1 MFKDRLMEAL
11 DSAVGHFNSGLDDNA
26 SVVKAASSY
35 DFNQDQTLRLM
46 ETYNTAKTISF
57 LKTAEDRSQNF
68 STADAESVLPS
79 LFDADEVLKSA
90 APKEGP
96 DYSFYDNDKD
106 PLQKAAGDFSI
117 LEKAAAEFDDDS
129 LESVS
134 HYALHRIG
142 ELKKTAGFC
151 EDQKGMSAELYDRT
165 LQKIARA
172 LKPGY
177 MEESL
182 FPQAEVALHI
192 MYKDAGDHM
201 AEEIMAYM
209 HPETK
214 RATARDKAVRIST
227 FDVEHSGINGLL
239 KDAHAIRTEWSKFAA
254 LQKHYEKEGTAYE
267 HGFKRAMQLEN
278 EETDTFEDIQDIFT
292 DDFTSGLKSAQEAPE
307 PRSDV
312 LYNVA
317 KDTTDA
323 TASGLGLAQKGIV
336 NVADKATAMVPGLP
350 KVDVAGAL
358 AAPKERQAKSTAGKM
373 KNLQR
378 QLILEELMVTDPVL
392 KGEDPDAVSRA
403 YQTLIQIAPD
413 VSLNREVARSV
424 LRQSVQSVAVSPYDA
439 KSWADLESEIRKRLK
454 AGSSVREEAR

>member
-26 SVVKAASSY
+26 SVVKAASDY
-35 DFNQDQTLRLM
+35 DFNKDQTLRLM

-68 STADAESVLPS
+68 STANAENVLPA

-96 DYSFYDNDKD
+96 DYSFYDNDAD
-106 PLQKAAGDFSI
+106 PIQKVAGDYSI
-117 LEKAAAEFDDDS
+117 LEQAAAEFSDDS

-134 HYALHRIG
+134 HFALHRIG

-151 EDQKGMSAELYDRT
+151 EDQKLMTAELYDRT
-165 LQKIARA
+165 LQKIAKS

-177 MEESL
+177 LDEDL
-182 FPQAEVALHI
+182 FPQVEAALHI

-201 AEEIMAYM
+201 AEEILAYM

-214 RATARDKAVRIST
+214 RASARDKAARICT

-239 KDAHAIRTEWSKFAA
+239 KDAHAIRSEWSKFAA
-254 LQKHYEKEGTAYE
+254 LQEYYEKEGNEYE

-292 DDFTSGLKSAQEAPE
+292 DDFTSGLKSAQEAPAS
-307 PRSDV
+307 SDV

-323 TASGLGLAQKGIV
+323 ATSGLSLAQKGVV
-336 NVADKATAMVPGLP
+336 NVADKATAMMPSLP

-358 AAPKERQAKSTAGKM
+358 TAPKERKAKSTANKM

-439 KSWADLESEIRKRLK
+439 KSWADLENEIRKRLK
-454 AGSSVREEAR
+454 SGSSVKAEEGK